1 MRITITIT
9 GAHGVGKTTLLNAL
23 TPILE
28 LMGFRRRGGGQFYD
42 GIEHHNV
49 DGEPAETLR
58 FDLLEGDQARGERNV
73 GAAHFRRL
81 NRHLVSE
88 VGDD

>member
-28 LMGFRRRGGGQFYD
+28 LMGFRRRG
-42 GIEHHNV
+42 
-49 DGEPAETLR
+49 
-58 FDLLEGDQARGERNV
+58 
-73 GAAHFRRL
+73 AAHFRRL